1 MGHYR
6 DLPQAGERGLALDE
20 AIDHGLKAIRDM
32 GFEAELT
39 DLGGDPGAWKCA
51 LSAGGRHLAN
61 GFGKGPGDSARAGAV
76 FESLEHHVSGPQGVL
91 PETVE
96 LRSSHE
102 VAAGA
107 LRDDPGVAVLADTPD
122 DLLACRAYR
131 NLADGR
137 TTSVPVYLSC
147 PDYLLDDN
155 EGLREALGDDYD
167 YTTVER
173 YATNSGCAA
182 GSTEAEAVVHALNE
196 AIERDAWSML
206 LLRTFLAPDSP
217 APMVIGR
224 NSLPP
229 ELAELAGYAEQRVG
243 KPITLIEM
251 TTDIGVPSVMAY
263 STPES
268 GAPAHRF
275 GCGASL
281 SRYHAVTRALNEI
294 LQCVATDEAFG
305 VPEMPLPE
313 RLREHPPFFAC
324 GVMDFSEAL
333 TRAHTVD
340 FVGTAAPDDPEHHL
354 RQLIGVLTE
363 RGYHPW
369 VRDMFRAENGVAVVS
384 VIVTGLEKFMVVTS
398 GNLVVPGPR
407 GRAAIRMRETV

>member
-6 DLPQAGERGLALDE
+6 GLPQAGERGLALDD
-20 AIDHGLKAIRDM
+20 AIDRCLKAIGDL
-32 GFEAELT
+32 GWDAELT

-61 GFGKGPGDSARAGAV
+61 GFGKGPTDSARAGAV
-76 FESLEHHVSGPQGVL
+76 FESLEHRVSGPHGVL
-91 PETVE
+91 SETIR
-96 LRSSHE
+96 LCSSHE

-107 LRDDPGVAVLADTPD
+107 LRDDPGVAVLADTAD
-122 DLLACRAYR
+122 GLLACRAYR
-131 NLADGR
+131 DLVGGR
-137 TTSVPVYLSC
+137 TTFVPVYLSC
-147 PDYLLDDN
+147 PDYLRDDY
-155 EGLREALGDDYD
+155 EELREALSDDYD

-182 GSTEAEAVVHALNE
+182 GATRAEALVHALNE
-196 AIERDAWSML
+196 AIERDAWSVL
-206 LLRTFLAPDSP
+206 LLRTFLAPGSP
-217 APMVIGR
+217 APLVIAR
-224 NSLPP
+224 DSLPP
-229 ELAELAGYAEQRVG
+229 GLAELAGYAEQRVG
-243 KPITLIEM
+243 KPVFLIDM

-263 STPES
+263 SVPEA

-281 SRYHAVTRALNEI
+281 SRRHAITRALNKI

-305 VPEMPLPE
+305 IPEMPLPE
-313 RLREHPPFFAC
+313 HLREYPPFFAC
-324 GVMDFSEAL
+324 AVMDFSTAL

-340 FVGTAAPDDPEHHL
+340 FAETAAPADPEHHL
-354 RQLIGVLTE
+354 EHLVEALTG
-363 RGYHPW
+363 RGYRPW
-369 VRDMFRAENGVAVVS
+369 VREMFRAENGVTVVS

-407 GRAAIRMRETV
+407 GRAAIRRRETL